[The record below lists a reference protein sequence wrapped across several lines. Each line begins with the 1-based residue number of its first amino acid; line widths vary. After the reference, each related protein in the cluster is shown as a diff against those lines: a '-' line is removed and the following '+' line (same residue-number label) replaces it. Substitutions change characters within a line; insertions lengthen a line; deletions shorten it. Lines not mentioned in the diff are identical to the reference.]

1 MHSWITK
8 EGTYYESEMKFNSS
22 DVRVPKRPNNLC
34 VYINGQWVMPVEN
47 DSDYADEPPI
57 RKQRYVEQPIY
68 PQQIIHQPTQHEDKK
83 KEDVTTLSNTTRVL
97 FGIKEIFMVGAIV
110 ATAAIS
116 WQDTNTRLT
125 KLEDSKAIESL
136 DVRIKTAETDIRAI
150 EKQTRADQQKLE
162 QAIREIEQVIFMK
175 KDK

>member
-1 MHSWITK
+1 MQSWITK
-8 EGTYYESEMKFNSS
+8 EGAYYESEMKFNRG
-22 DVRVPKRPNNLC
+22 DVRVPKRPHKLC
-34 VYINGQWVMPVEN
+34 VFINGQWVMPV
-47 DSDYADEPPI
+47 DHDDYSDESQI

-68 PQQIIHQPTQHEDKK
+68 PQQIIHQPAPEDKK
-83 KEDVTTLSNTTRVL
+83 KEEVTTLSNTTRVL

-125 KLEDSKAIESL
+125 KLEDSNTIESL
-136 DVRIKTAETDIRAI
+136 DSRVKTAETDIRAI